1 MRRLSSTF
9 GHGSPGAGSCRCAWL
24 PVSVLSS
31 MASWYCAL
39 NRRWYPRYCT
49 PSRPVL
55 DFCSSQHIVDADRRS
70 GRGGRRVVVRLLVRT
85 SVALDHD
92 GNPVCRPGTDRTGRL
107 IARCPPFR
115 VGELT
120 RFSAVVPNTGGET
133 APSYGA
139 PAYGQVR
146 FPIKAIHPLVIDVG
160 KFLPQQIVNASVA
173 KATPGVRHVDDGS
186 VQRRGQFVHNRRIA
200 IAVPA

>member
-1 MRRLSSTF
+1 MRRLFSTF
-9 GHGSPGAGSCRCAWL
+9 GHGSPGAGSCRCARL

-120 RFSAVVPNTGGET
+120 RHGTTAAA
-133 APSYGA
+133 APSRAAGTIGVEPTAFSGA
-139 PAYGQVR
+139 RSVHACARISTLPVTSWREASDSLWKTCGQ
-146 FPIKAIHPLVIDVG
+146 
-160 KFLPQQIVNASVA
+160 
-173 KATPGVRHVDDGS
+173 DDGLAE
-186 VQRRGQFVHNRRIA
+186 RISSSLEKQ
-200 IAVPA
+200 